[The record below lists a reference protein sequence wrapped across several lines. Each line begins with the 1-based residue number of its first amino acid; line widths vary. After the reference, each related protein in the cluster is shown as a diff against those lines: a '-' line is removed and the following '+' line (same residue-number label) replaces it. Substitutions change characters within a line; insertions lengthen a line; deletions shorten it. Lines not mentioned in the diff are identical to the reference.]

1 MDPQDVAATT
11 HSAPPVESESYTYP
25 RLQVPLFGS
34 DYVEYARR
42 QLFARHPD
50 YLPTLVRLMDL
61 HPGMIAVDVG
71 CGSGFYTRLM
81 ASQMRGEGQVV
92 GIDPNPAMLRAASER
107 TIVEGWDEI
116 VRYYVGTITALPAP
130 DAAADLVFANG
141 QLWTLPEQQRVA
153 ALREMGRIAKVGGR
167 ILVAEPDGGLVH
179 VYDAERPRLQ
189 ELEELLEAA
198 FMRGAES
205 LDGFDYRIGRR
216 LPTLF
221 HAAGFERLR
230 VYPRLFVVAGCDL
243 GQDPKQGLND
253 RVSEYRQAL
262 LSLMSDAPEIRARR
276 ERRAERLRAGGA
288 TDEQIAEHTAL
299 TIDRLQALLAHP
311 ERIIHDTSI
320 YLYGGLFCEGY
331 RT

>member
-1 MDPQDVAATT
+1 MDPQDVASTA

-34 DYVEYARR
+34 EYVEYARR
-42 QLFARHPD
+42 QLFTRHPD

-61 HPGMIAVDVG
+61 HPGMTAVDVG

-92 GIDPNPAMLRAASER
+92 GIDPHPGMLRAASER

-116 VRYYVGTITALPAP
+116 VRYYAGTITALPAP

-141 QLWTLPEQQRVA
+141 QLWTLPEQQRIP
-153 ALREMGRIAKVGGR
+153 ALREMGRIAKIGGR
-167 ILVAEPDGGLVH
+167 VLVAEPDGGLVH

-198 FMRGAES
+198 FMRGAER

-221 HAAGFERLR
+221 HAAGFERVR

-243 GQDPKQGLND
+243 GPDPKQGLKD
-253 RVSEYRQAL
+253 RVIEYRQAM
-262 LSLMSDAPEIRARR
+262 LSLTSDTPEIRARR
-276 ERRAERLRAGGA
+276 ERRAERQRAGGA

-299 TIDRLQALLAHP
+299 TIDRLQMLLDHP